1 MSAIGTKWT
10 SLVAPHMS
18 AFGGK
23 ADIADK
29 PCVSYVTPSPPLDR
43 LSIGSAVDCPADEGG
58 NAMSD
63 IALDQTEE
71 ILASDVSDEALETAA
86 GTGD

>member
-1 MSAIGTKWT
+1 MSAFGTKWT

-43 LSIGSAVDCPADEGG
+43 LS
-58 NAMSD
+58 
-63 IALDQTEE
+63 
-71 ILASDVSDEALETAA
+71 
-86 GTGD
+86 TGPTS